1 MIIKIRVKLA
11 SGSNGQYYAAKV
23 FKNNHALTSNIKA
36 LVNEIK
42 IMQKLNHLNL
52 VNLIEYNESMPYL
65 VYNLKYFYKEK
76 ER

>member
-42 IMQKLNHLNL
+42 IM
-52 VNLIEYNESMPYL
+52 
-65 VYNLKYFYKEK
+65 
-76 ER
+76 